1 MKNKYISLIVG
12 AGIVASLAVV
22 LPVFAQT
29 QPGGSNGFGDG
40 GRFGIGMRG
49 SSATPSGIFGTVA
62 SVSGDTLTVTAR
74 TRPNAS
80 STPSVPATVYTVDA
94 TNAKVVK
101 NGATS
106 TIASVNVG
114 DMVMVQGTVSGTNVA
129 AKMIRDGMNGMMG
142 RPGTFASSTR
152 GMQGNAGNAFGRR
165 PTSTKPVSGTP
176 PFQGNGEP
184 VVVGS
189 ISAMS
194 GSMLTVANA
203 SNVTYTIDASSATF
217 VKGRATSTIA
227 SVAVGDNVVVQGTVN
242 GTSVTASSVIDQGT
256 SGNGKPTSTPPVG
269 PKVNIFG
276 AIGNFFKHIFGF

>member
-1 MKNKYISLIVG
+1 VG

-22 LPVFAQT
+22 LPAFAQT
-29 QPGGSNGFGDG
+29 QPGGPNGFGG
-40 GRFGIGMRG
+40 SGRFGIGMRG
-49 SSATPSGIFGTVA
+49 SSATPSGVFGTVA
-62 SVSGDTLTVTAR
+62 SVSGGTLTVTAR

-80 STPSVPATVYTVDA
+80 STLSAPAIVYTVDA

-106 TIASVNVG
+106 TISSVNVG
-114 DMVMVQGTVSGTNVA
+114 DIVMVQGTVSGTNVT
-129 AKMIRDGMNGMMG
+129 AKTIRDGMNGTMG

-184 VVVGS
+184 VVAGS

-203 SNVTYTIDASSATF
+203 SNVTYTIDASNATF
-217 VKGRATSTIA
+217 VKGGATSTIA
-227 SVAVGDNVVVQGTVN
+227 SVAVGDNIVVQGTVN
-242 GTSVTASSVIDQGT
+242 ATSVVASAVIDQGAGGK
-256 SGNGKPTSTPPVG
+256 GNGKTTG
-269 PKVNIFG
+269 TAPKVNIFG